1 MPCPDK
7 RELETATRNIVLNT
21 ENISQLTPRVVREL
35 LEKQYSLDKGTLDAS
50 EFKKPIK
57 SFIDAAVAERR
68 EEKAKEI
75 SSGPATSERN
85 SDDEDETPSAKRKRD
100 SSSGKAKSTKKYKSA
115 SVIATSDIE
124 EDEPIPPPASKPV
137 KAGVPTP
144 KPKPPPKP
152 KAEPK
157 KTEPKASSSRISSQV
172 ENDDGSESASPSGAS
187 KAALKAQHK
196 SASPPDDDES
206 ASEVENQ
213 PPKKRRKSKSDDK
226 SSTKSAAKPKRAKK
240 TESKDD
246 ATIKKLKSYVAACG
260 VRKQWGK
267 IFEDV
272 ESTSRQISII
282 KDILKDLGMDG
293 RMSLDQA
300 KRIREQRELAADLED
315 VQSFEK
321 SALVRGSRSR
331 RGQPESKP
339 AKREEVD
346 ASDEETEKPV
356 ARKPTAR
363 QSIMAFL
370 GSDSESD

>member
-1 MPCPDK
+1 MSVPDE
-7 RELETATRNIVLNT
+7 RELENATRNIVFNA
-21 ENISQLTPRVVREL
+21 EDISQLTPRVVREL
-35 LEKQYSLDKGTLDAS
+35 LEKQFALDKGTLDAK

-57 SFIDAAVAERR
+57 GFIDDAVVQERR
-68 EEKAKEI
+68 EDKAKEV
-75 SSGPATSERN
+75 SSGPAIN
-85 SDDEDETPSAKRKRD
+85 SDDEDEVPSAKRKRE

-124 EDEPIPPPASKPV
+124 EDEPVPPSASKPL

-152 KAEPK
+152 KAIPK
-157 KTEPKASSSRISSQV
+157 TTRPKSTSSRISSQLEDV
-172 ENDDGSESASPSGAS
+172 EDGSELDSPSGARKPTPESASPA
-187 KAALKAQHK
+187 
-196 SASPPDDDES
+196 DDDDS
-206 ASEVENQ
+206 ALEVENQ
-213 PPKKRRKSKSDDK
+213 PPPRKRRKSKSDDK
-226 SSTKSAAKPKRAKK
+226 APAKSSAKPKRAKK

-282 KDILKDLGMDG
+282 KGILKDLGMDG

-300 KRIREQRELAADLED
+300 KRIREQRELADELEA
-315 VQSFEK
+315 VQSFEQ

-331 RGQPESKP
+331 RGQPDSKP
-339 AKREEVD
+339 AKGEEEAEQ

-356 ARKPTAR
+356 TRKPTAR